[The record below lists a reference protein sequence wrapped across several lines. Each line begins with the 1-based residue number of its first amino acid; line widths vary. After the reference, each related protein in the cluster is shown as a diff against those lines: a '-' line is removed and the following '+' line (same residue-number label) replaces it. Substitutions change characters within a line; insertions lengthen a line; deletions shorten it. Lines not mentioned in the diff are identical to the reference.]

1 MNSIAKP
8 HACHSCDKSF
18 NRSFN
23 LRRHIVDKH
32 GDNSDGN
39 EENPLDEEENESESE
54 RSNVEHS
61 ESEGEGSDEKMS
73 SNELEDNTV
82 FLEWLDQAKE
92 DTREMRLEK
101 YEKYVADGME
111 DDLARKGA
119 HEKIVWTI
127 KRNFFDTYGTFLEDT
142 VLLKE
147 DETHQDILADI
158 DEKTE
163 RGMDAYKAVRRV
175 LPKHKHKFESLFEYD
190 ADEDSEGVEDDQPP
204 AKRIR
209 PSESEEENSESEEED
224 EDAEVSSD
232 DLEDNVAYLEW
243 YNRAKEDT
251 QEMRAEKYEQFI
263 SDGMEDEQARIR
275 AHEKIIWAIKSKFFD
290 TYSRF
295 LEETVPLKEDETHQ
309 DILLDIE
316 DKTEKGIDAFKAV
329 KRVLPKHKQKFESL
343 FQYKEDTYEDSESV
357 EDTPNEPPVKRMRP
371 FPH

>member
-1 MNSIAKP
+1 MS
-8 HACHSCDKSF
+8 CHSGDKSF

-23 LRRHIVDKH
+23 LRRHVADKH
-32 GDNSDGN
+32 GDGSDGN
-39 EENPLDEEENESESE
+39 EENPVDEEENESESE
-54 RSNVEHS
+54 RYNVEHS
-61 ESEGEGSDEKMS
+61 ESEGEGSDEEMS

-82 FLEWLDQAKE
+82 YLEWLDQAKE
-92 DTREMRLEK
+92 DTREMGLEK
-101 YEKYVADGME
+101 YKKYVADGME

-127 KRNFFDTYGTFLEDT
+127 KRNFFDTYGTFWKTRCFLRKMKLT
-142 VLLKE
+142 RISWQILKRKLRE
-147 DETHQDILADI
+147 
-158 DEKTE
+158 
-163 RGMDAYKAVRRV
+163 GMDAYKAVRRV

-204 AKRIR
+204 AKRMR
-209 PSESEEENSESEEED
+209 PSESEEEENSESEEED
-224 EDAEVSSD
+224 EGAEVSSD
-232 DLEDNVAYLEW
+232 DLEDNVTYLEW

-263 SDGMEDEQARIR
+263 SDGMEDDQARIR
-275 AHEKIIWAIKSKFFD
+275 AHEKIVWAIKSKFFD

-295 LEETVPLKEDETHQ
+295 LEETVLLKEDETHQ

-316 DKTEKGIDAFKAV
+316 DKTEKGIDAFKAA

-343 FQYKEDTYEDSESV
+343 FQYDADKDSESV
-357 EDTPNEPPVKRMRP
+357 EDTPDEPPMKCMRP